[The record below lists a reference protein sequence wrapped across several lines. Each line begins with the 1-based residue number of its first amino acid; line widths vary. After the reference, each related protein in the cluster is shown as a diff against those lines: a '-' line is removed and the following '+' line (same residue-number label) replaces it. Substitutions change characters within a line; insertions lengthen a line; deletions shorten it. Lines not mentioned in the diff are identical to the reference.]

1 MHPDTLAGD
10 ATAARTLHA
19 WLAYADAEITR
30 HARSQGRTRAFLILR
45 AAARA
50 ATLAGIGVAG
60 AAGAWV
66 TIVLAVVISGR

>member
-10 ATAARTLHA
+10 ATAARTLQA

-30 HARSQGRTRAFLILR
+30 HARSQGRTRAYLALR

-50 ATLAGIGVAG
+50 ATLAAIGVAG
-60 AAGAWV
+60 MLAGWMA
-66 TIVLAVVISGR
+66 IVLTVAMAGR